1 MKKIGLNFLE
11 SQEPFQV
18 HLGFLKFWRIVDST
32 NIKYVDENLANEI
45 VTRFKLYSFS
55 DLLELT
61 QEDLLEIPQVNMKI
75 ADLIIKSIKSF

>member
-32 NIKYVDENLANEI
+32 SGKLTAKFDGDDSYLKSSKTVKVVIK
-45 VTRFKLYSFS
+45 
-55 DLLELT
+55 
-61 QEDLLEIPQVNMKI
+61 
-75 ADLIIKSIKSF
+75 

>member
-55 DLLELT
+55 DLLKLT
-61 QEDLLEIPQVNMKI
+61 QEDLWGL
-75 ADLIIKSIKSF
+75 AIINLF